1 MDVLKKR
8 LTHDEEGQTKVS
20 LLLGILIWF
29 LHLNVVYGLASLACK
44 WGWFSATAGG
54 ISGLQL
60 VETIITLIAM
70 LLMLVTIY
78 LPWRHWRSFQ
88 TEKPAKNPH
97 LLRDTEKDQR
107 SLLAFIIA
115 MTNSLFLLFVI
126 AAFVP
131 IFALSACGSV

>member
-8 LTHDEEGQTKVS
+8 LAHDEEWQTKVS

-44 WGWFSATAGG
+44 WGWFSATGGG

-70 LLMLVTIY
+70 LLILITIY

-88 TEKPAKNPH
+88 TEKPPKNPH
-97 LLRDTEKDQR
+97 MLQDTEKDR
-107 SLLAFIIA
+107 RPLLAFVTA
-115 MTNSLFLLFVI
+115 LTNSLFLLFVI
-126 AAFVP
+126 AAFIP
-131 IFALSACGSV
+131 IFALNACGQV